1 MGNRYYARLARD
13 NIKKNARVYIPY
25 ILTCVLMCAMIY
37 IISSLANNPDL
48 HTMKR
53 GSRTTPVIMTF
64 GTYVTA
70 VFAFIFLFY
79 SNSFIIKRRRREL
92 GLLNIL
98 GMEKRHIS
106 KLMLVE
112 TIYVAVITLAAGLG
126 IGVLL
131 DKLMFLS
138 LTKMIGESA
147 TLGFHISFQSLIL
160 TALFMLAT
168 FAVIYIYTVGKV
180 HLSKPVELLSGS
192 SVGEKEPKTKIAM
205 TLIGIALL
213 AVGYVISIVTE
224 EPTKVLPLFLL
235 AVLCVIFGT
244 YLIFMAGSIALLKF
258 LKKREKFYYKTNHFA
273 AVSGLIYRMKRNA
286 VGLASVCIL
295 STMVLVMVSVTS
307 SMMIGLDGAVR
318 RDHPYDV
325 RVNTHTVSS
334 ADKFE
339 KLISEKMEITNI
351 HRTSQPVFRVY
362 GDFDKPKTFTKD
374 DYILNADPYGNEYE
388 TLKPELYDKEF
399 NINVS
404 EKEEVINGFDE
415 DTSFSEQDFDIQ
427 KGEIVVLT
435 GMPDL
440 HLDSVT
446 IAGKTYKVAKILFNE
461 DAMQNGYGMN
471 YDIVMSSRDEI
482 IELTE
487 AFNKAAYKQA
497 MGSER
502 LEFDYVS
509 GDKQEQDEKFV
520 EVFDDIYNSE
530 INNKDG
536 IENVFYTFFT
546 DEKSQ
551 AKEIFGSLFFLGL
564 FLGTLFMIETI
575 LIIYYKQISEGYEDQ
590 KRFEIMQNVGMSRRE
605 VKRSIRSQILLVFFF
620 PLIAAGVHIIFA
632 FPLIRRMLKLI
643 GLLDTKLYM
652 MCAAGGF
659 IGFALIY
666 SAIYT
671 LTARTYYKIVK
682 K

>member
-192 SVGEKEPKTKIAM
+192 SVGEKEPKTKIVM

-244 YLIFMAGSIALLKF
+244 YLIFMAGSIALLKY

-307 SMMIGLDGAVR
+307 SMMIGLEGAVR
-318 RDHPYDV
+318 REYPHDV
-325 RVNTHTVSS
+325 LVTGYNMSE

-339 KLISEKMEITNI
+339 QIVKEKMDIKSIE
-351 HRTSQPVFRVY
+351 RTSQPVFMVY
-362 GDFDKPKTFTKD
+362 GDFEEPTLLKKN
-374 DYILNADPYGNEYE
+374 DYTMMPDGEGGEYE
-388 TLKPELYDKEF
+388 TLKEEVSMKTY
-399 NINVS
+399 NINVFD
-404 EKEEVINGFDE
+404 KDEVKKGFDE
-415 DTSFSEQDFDIQ
+415 DSPLRDQNYDAPQ
-427 KGEIVVLT
+427 GEVIVVS
-435 GMPDL
+435 GMPDF
-440 HLDSVT
+440 DPKSIT
-446 IAGKTYKVAKILFNE
+446 IAGKTYKVANVVFN
-461 DAMQNGYGMN
+461 DRAMRNGMGVG
-471 YDIVMSSRDEI
+471 YDIIMNSREEI
-482 IELTE
+482 AGL
-487 AFNKAAYKQA
+487 AKAYDKASYKLCQ
-497 MGSER
+497 GRETV
-502 LEFDYVS
+502 EFDYVS
-509 GDKQEQDEKFV
+509 SDMQAQNELFEQTFAEIWDEI
-520 EVFDDIYNSE
+520 DPMYSMT
-530 INNKDG
+530 
-536 IENVFYTFFT
+536 YLFFT
-546 DEKSQ
+546 DEMSR
-551 AKEIFGSLFFLGL
+551 AMEIFGSLFFLGL

-605 VKRSIRSQILLVFFF
+605 VKRSIRSQILLVFFL